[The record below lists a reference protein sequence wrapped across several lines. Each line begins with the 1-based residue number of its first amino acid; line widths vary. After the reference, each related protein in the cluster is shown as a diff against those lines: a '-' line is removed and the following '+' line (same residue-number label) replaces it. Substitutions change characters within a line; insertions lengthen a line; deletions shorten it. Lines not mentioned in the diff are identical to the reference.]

1 MKRFIVTVI
10 ITLVIGSAFAF
21 ENPKSVQ
28 AEITQPV
35 PIENVNTEKDA
46 ENEKV
51 LENFK
56 SNIKNIFQRVFSLF
70 DKAEEEIKNKE
81 WFIISLLKKY
91 HRGFVPYGIFF
102 YLLTKL

>member
-1 MKRFIVTVI
+1 MKRFIITAI

-81 WFIISLLKKY
+81 
-91 HRGFVPYGIFF
+91 
-102 YLLTKL
+102 